1 MGGRLNERQASG
13 RAGRRFAAIWI
24 AATVLLATASSR
36 AADIPTLLVLPLE
49 IADTSGETPSRAKEL
64 EDRLT
69 TLTLYLSRELGAHG
83 LYAVIDPISI
93 GSEIDKV
100 RATQP
105 LDRCNGCE
113 RDLARLVHADRVLI
127 GAVDKVS
134 TLIGSLRLRIVD
146 VATGQSIFSRVL
158 GFRGDTDE
166 AWQRAARFF
175 VRDLEA
181 TAAER
186 GERVRVTHADIPEFS
201 TLGWKLMGS
210 LRSTHPTSCAS
221 LQEWVER
228 GDTHHPRMP
237 VPDILTLL

>member
-1 MGGRLNERQASG
+1 MNERQAAE

-24 AATVLLATASSR
+24 AATVLLATTSDR

-49 IADTSGETPSRAKEL
+49 IVDTSGETPSRAKEL

-69 TLTLYLSRELGAHG
+69 TLTLYISRELGTHG

-93 GSEIDKV
+93 GSEIGKA

-134 TLIGSLRLRIVD
+134 TLIGSLRLNIVD
-146 VATGQSIFSRVL
+146 VATGQIIFSRVL

-186 GERVRVTHADIPEFS
+186 R
-201 TLGWKLMGS
+201 
-210 LRSTHPTSCAS
+210 
-221 LQEWVER
+221 
-228 GDTHHPRMP
+228 
-237 VPDILTLL
+237 